1 MAKCI
6 PILDANGFSTDLPIK
21 ADEAMSNFYITQ
33 RSQSDSF
40 RGQVVSLS
48 HLIQQFG
55 NDPRQLQEQTKRI
68 LGAYF
73 ERQFDGVDLAVTT
86 EVNGPSIDLQIDAIL
101 RDGDD
106 QINLVHAVTYT
117 NSKIKSIIDLQ
128 NNGKEIIPADLFG

>member
-21 ADEAMSNFYITQ
+21 VDEAMSNFYVTQ

-40 RGQVVSLS
+40 RGKVVSLS
-48 HLIQQFG
+48 HLIQKFG
-55 NDPRQLQEQTKRI
+55 NDPRQLQEQTQTI

-73 ERQFDGVDLAVTT
+73 QRQFDGVDLRVTT
-86 EVNGPSIDLQIDAIL
+86 EVKGPSIDLQIDAIL
-101 RDGDD
+101 RDGDE

-128 NNGKEIIPADLFG
+128 NNGKEIIPADLFS

>member
-48 HLIQQFG
+48 HLIQQHG
-55 NDPRQLQEQTKRI
+55 NDPRTLQTETQRI
-68 LGAYF
+68 LGSYL
-73 ERQFDGVDLAVTT
+73 ERQFDGVDLRVTT
-86 EVNGPSIDLQIDAIL
+86 EVTGPSIDLQIDAIL

-128 NNGKEIIPADLFG
+128 NTGKEIIPADLFG